1 MAEKFQDRL
10 SQAFGFAT
18 MAEVA
23 RRIGVPHATIR
34 NYFQGR
40 LPSPEVLIKI
50 ANETHVSLNW
60 LLAGTGEMYLPGSEP
75 LDLDKL
81 IDRRI
86 GELID
91 RKLNERSVET
101 VQNLGTVD
109 EAPAFDVELAVKK
122 YRDPQRV
129 MSEWF
134 LYEGRDYPQDFGVVF
149 FQGWETYTPE
159 EKVEAVKD
167 AKRVLDRALKKGLA

>member
-10 SQAFGFAT
+10 SQAFEFAT

-34 NYFQGR
+34 NYFLGR

-60 LLAGTGEMYLPGSEP
+60 LLSGTGEMYLAGREP

-86 GELID
+86 AEIVD
-91 RKLNERSVET
+91 RKLNERSGET
-101 VQNLGTVD
+101 IQNLGIVD
-109 EAPAFDVELAVKK
+109 EAPAFDVERAVKK
-122 YRDPQRV
+122 HRDPQRV

-167 AKRVLDRALKKGLA
+167 AKRVLDRALKRGLA